1 LHNVKGGVKDVK
13 LENKKQIVTALQGKF
28 SEAKLVVL
36 TDYKGLDVA
45 AMNDLRAKLR
55 EAGVEYQVVK
65 NTLLRRSAEGTPV
78 ANISDSFIG
87 PSAVAMSLEDPI
99 ALAKVLID
107 FAKANDKLEIKIGVM
122 EGKVLDAAKIRELSA
137 LPSREVLLAKILSVM
152 VAVPTGMVTV
162 LNEIPAKFVRVL
174 AAIRDQK
181 EAA

>member
-1 LHNVKGGVKDVK
+1 VK
-13 LENKKQIVTALQGKF
+13 LENKKQIVTKLQGKF
-28 SEAKLVVL
+28 SEAKLVIL

-55 EAGVEYQVVK
+55 EAGVDYQVVK
-65 NTLLRRSAEGTPV
+65 NTLLRRAAEGTPV
-78 ANISDSFIG
+78 STIGDSFIG

-107 FAKANDKLEIKIGVM
+107 FAKANDKLEVKIGVM
-122 EGKVLDAAKIRELSA
+122 EGKVIDAAEIKALSA
-137 LPSREVLLAKILSVM
+137 LPSREVLLAKLLSVM
-152 VAVPTGMVTV
+152 VAVPTGVVTV

-174 AAIRDQK
+174 AAVRDQK

>member
-1 LHNVKGGVKDVK
+1 VK
-13 LENKKQIVTALQGKF
+13 LENKKQIVTKLQGKF
-28 SEAKLVVL
+28 SEAKLVIL

-45 AMNDLRAKLR
+45 AMNDLRAKLK
-55 EAGVEYQVVK
+55 EAGVDYQVVK
-65 NTLLRRSAEGTPV
+65 NTLLRRAAEGTAV
-78 ANISDSFIG
+78 STIGDSFIG

-122 EGKVLDAAKIRELSA
+122 EGKVIDATEIRALSA
-137 LPSREVLLAKILSVM
+137 LPSREVLLAKLLSVM
-152 VAVPTGMVTV
+152 VAVPTGVVTV

-174 AAIRDQK
+174 AAVRDQK

>member
-1 LHNVKGGVKDVK
+1 VK
-13 LENKKQIVTALQGKF
+13 LENKKQIVTKLQGKF

-45 AMNDLRAKLR
+45 AMNDLRAKLK

-65 NTLLRRSAEGTPV
+65 NTLLRRAAEGTPV
-78 ANISDSFIG
+78 ADIGENFTG
-87 PSAVAMSLEDPI
+87 PSAVAMSLEDPL

-122 EGKVLDAAKIRELSA
+122 EGKVLDAAQIKALSA
-137 LPSREVLLAKILSVM
+137 LPSREVLLASLLSVM
-152 VAVPTGMVTV
+152 IAVPTRMATV
-162 LNEIPAKFVRVL
+162 LNEVPATFVRAL

>member
-1 LHNVKGGVKDVK
+1 MK
-13 LENKKQIVTALQGKF
+13 LENKKQIVTKLQGKF

-65 NTLLRRSAEGTPV
+65 NTLLRRAAEGTPV
-78 ANISDSFIG
+78 SNIGDSFVG

-99 ALAKVLID
+99 ALAKVLIE
-107 FAKANDKLEIKIGVM
+107 FAKANEKLEIKIGVM
-122 EGKVLDAAKIRELSA
+122 EGKVLDAAQIKSLSA
-137 LPSREVLLAKILSVM
+137 LPSWEVLLASLLSVM